1 MSKKKR
7 NQAEADP
14 NEIPANWNNPFV
26 GLKIDFPK
34 EEPPPPPP
42 PPSPE
47 ELKRAELSSEDLA
60 LLEAFGGDKAVL
72 VTGSSK
78 KAEDMP
84 MVKGRLSFNIQRK
97 GKGGKTV
104 TLVHGLQELELL
116 EQMALCSRV
125 KNALGCGARF
135 ENGVLEIQGDQRQR
149 AQDWFAKQ
157 GFKC

>member
-42 PPSPE
+42 PSPE

-72 VTGSSK
+72 VTGGSK
-78 KAEDMP
+78 KAEDVP

-116 EQMALCSRV
+116 EQMTLCSRV

-149 AQDWFAKQ
+149 AQEWFAKQ

>member
-7 NQAEADP
+7 NQPEADP
-14 NEIPANWNNPFV
+14 HAIPANWNNPFV

-47 ELKRAELSSEDLA
+47 ELKRAELSPEDLA
-60 LLEAFGGDKAVL
+60 LLKAFGGDKEAV
-72 VTGSSK
+72 VTGDAK
-78 KAEDMP
+78 KAADP
-84 MVKGRLSFNIQRK
+84 PTVKGRLSFNIQRK

-104 TLVHGLQELELL
+104 TLVFGLQELELL
-116 EQMALCSRV
+116 EQMTLCSRV

-135 ENGVLEIQGDQRQR
+135 ENGVLEIQGDQRTR
-149 AQDWFAKQ
+149 ALEWFTKQ